1 MVELEAGMGS
11 LRRSTA
17 YRRVPFCRDQVLRVW
32 FTETVKRRGSR
43 SVIWFEGFGVYMA
56 EEITAENEILSFPC
70 RNEPALIHGSL
81 FFMNSR

>member
-1 MVELEAGMGS
+1 MVELEAEMGS

-17 YRRVPFCRDQVLRVW
+17 CKRVPFCRDQVLRMW
-32 FTETVKRRGSR
+32 FTETVKRRDSR
-43 SVIWFEGFGVYMA
+43 SDISFEGFGVYMA
-56 EEITAENEILSFPC
+56 EEITAENEMLSFPC